1 MKRENVQKA
10 IVGHIPDALMVLG
23 GGLLAWGAGMVFV
36 PAGFIVGGLLAIAAG
51 YMIAR
56 GAN

>member
-23 GGLLAWGAGMVFV
+23 GGSIAWGAGMVFL
-36 PAGFIVGGLLAIAAG
+36 PAGFIVGGVLAAVAG
-51 YMIAR
+51 WMAAR